1 MPVSGTTAI
10 IALGA
15 TGLGLQVAG
24 QYQVGQAAE
33 AQAKSQR
40 EWHEYNALLSERE
53 AAEARDVAAKE
64 ETRFRKGGERLKATQ
79 RARFAK
85 TGVTTEGS
93 PEAFLEEQAIE
104 IEEDAL
110 MIRRGGQLAGQR
122 LTAEAGLQRMAGR
135 SALLRGKASLRAS
148 RWGMASTGLSGAA
161 GLGYQYGT
169 MTGAF
174 P

>member
-1 MPVSGTTAI
+1 MGLAAAVIAI
-10 IALGA
+10 GA
-15 TGLGLQVAG
+15 TGIGVSAIG
-24 QYQVGQAAE
+24 QYQAGQAAE

-40 EWHEYNALLSERE
+40 EWHEYNAGLAERE

-64 ETRFRKGGERLKATQ
+64 ETRLRKGGERLKATQ

-85 TGVTTEGS
+85 AGVTTEGS
-93 PEAFLEEQAIE
+93 PALFLAEQAIE

-122 LTAEAGLQRMAGR
+122 LTAEAGLSRMAGR

-161 GLGYQYGT
+161 GLGYQYGS
-169 MTGAF
+169 MTGRW